1 MEASMLPLN
10 FDKYVETYFK
20 HVILKYS
27 CSKKNKINHIIKH

>member
-27 CSKKNKINHIIKH
+27 CSKNILIHIIF